1 MENII
6 KFSGNAQQVCAS
18 LYALRAMFGKG
29 ATLEEV
35 ATATHRARIET
46 AVRVQFNGERGT
58 K

>member
-18 LYALRAMFGKG
+18 LETLRAIFGKG
-29 ATLEEV
+29 ATLEEI
-35 ATATHRARIET
+35 AKTTHRARIA